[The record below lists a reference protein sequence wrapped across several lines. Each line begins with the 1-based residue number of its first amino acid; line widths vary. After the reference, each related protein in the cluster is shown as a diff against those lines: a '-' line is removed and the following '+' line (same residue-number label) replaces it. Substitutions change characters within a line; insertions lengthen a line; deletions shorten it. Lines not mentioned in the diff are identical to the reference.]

1 MLSKVSALS
10 LIVLLSVSGLSFAQT
25 LDGSPYTPGVDADI
39 DMFFGNWK
47 ESMPKHTHGSLVER
61 DILTKGDSLNP
72 PVKGAVLEY
81 VNRFTHATL
90 EARASTTPTT
100 LKDEQ
105 EIFYIISGKGT
116 ITAGNK
122 TSDLYSGI
130 AVLMP
135 ANLEFTMKNTGD
147 ESLTMYLISEPYPD
161 GFRLNKD
168 MLVVDENTTPIG
180 SSTAHWVGI
189 VKQLFTIEDGLGTME
204 SILTCS
210 FSPMTFF
217 HPHSHQEGT
226 EEVWTTICGDVYY
239 LLGKQIRHQ
248 PPGTAYLIPVD
259 WNTPH
264 ANFNVSDR
272 MINMFYFARYRD
284 HEVRE

>member
-1 MLSKVSALS
+1 MVILLLASSYISAQQPPPYSMLDPK
-10 LIVLLSVSGLSFAQT
+10 
-25 LDGSPYTPGVDADI
+25 PYNPEVDPNI
-39 DMFFGNWK
+39 DMFIGSWK
-47 ESMPKHTHGSLVER
+47 ESMPRHTHGSLVER
-61 DILTKGDSLNP
+61 NILTKGDPLNP
-72 PVKGAVLEY
+72 TTKGAVLKY
-81 VNRFTHATL
+81 VNRFVYATL
-90 EARASTTPTT
+90 EPYASTTPVV
-100 LKDEQ
+100 LDNEQ
-105 EIFYIISGKGT
+105 EILYILSGKGI
-116 ITAGNK
+116 ITAGK
-122 TSDLYSGI
+122 QTVELYSGI
-130 AVLMP
+130 SVLIP
-135 ANLEFTMKNTGD
+135 ARLEFTMKNTGD
-147 ESLTMYLISEPYPD
+147 NPLAMYLVAEPCPE
-161 GFRLNKD
+161 GFRFNTEL
-168 MLVVDENTTPIG
+168 LVVDENTTPAS

-189 VKQLFTIEDGLGTME
+189 VKMLFSTKEGLGTLE
-204 SILTCS
+204 AILTCQ
-210 FSPMTFF
+210 FDPMTFF